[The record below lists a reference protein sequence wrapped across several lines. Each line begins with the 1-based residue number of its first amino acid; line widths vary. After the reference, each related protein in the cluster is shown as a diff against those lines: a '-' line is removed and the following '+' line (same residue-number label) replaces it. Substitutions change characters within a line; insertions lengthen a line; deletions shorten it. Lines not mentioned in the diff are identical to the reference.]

1 MMMSFDSFQTTTSLR
16 HRPNTAKFLQS
27 NSHGTSRQRTGH
39 SVRVM
44 AAGSSYGHMFRVT
57 TFGESHGG
65 GCGCIVDG
73 TWNRRLVVSSSRR
86 LVVSSSRRLVVWSSR
101 RLVVSTAVQRLQRE
115 ACGVKRAASVC
126 CRIDH
131 FGWELSAP
139 QTVAVV
145 LAGTTR
151 VGRHDTAR
159 GIRAHSLRGT
169 GSLIR
174 SFVRSFVR
182 SYDLSSTLRQSAG
195 GQIGVGI
202 LRISLLC
209 AFAFIIT
216 SLSPSVPSS
225 DRAVP
230 TGGEKEREFHPQ
242 ILSSPPIS

>member
-1 MMMSFDSFQTTTSLR
+1 MCTRESTTTFPSSPSPLMR
-16 HRPNTAKFLQS
+16 RRGANVALS
-27 NSHGTSRQRTGH
+27 GTTIISPI
-39 SVRVM
+39 
-44 AAGSSYGHMFRVT
+44 A
-57 TFGESHGG
+57 
-65 GCGCIVDG
+65 
-73 TWNRRLVVSSSRR
+73 LRR